1 MKTVH
6 EVAKLA
12 GVSVRTLHYY
22 DEIGLLRPD
31 GASDA
36 GYRLYGSK
44 AMERLQQILFFRE
57 LDFPLG
63 EIAAML
69 NAPNYNKTDALK
81 NHKALLLL
89 KRERL
94 DAILSL
100 VDKALKGEEAVSIK
114 EFDMSKIEEAREKYA
129 SEAKARWG
137 ESHAY
142 RQSEARTARYTKDDW
157 AKASAQSNAI
167 FEAFA
172 ALRGSDP
179 ASQEAQALVSRWK
192 EFISGSFYDCTD
204 EILAGLGEMYVED
217 ERFTKNIDAFGE
229 GTALFMRDAIRV
241 YVKHA

>member
-6 EVAKLA
+6 EVAMLA

-22 DEIGLLRPD
+22 DEIGLLHPD
-31 GASDA
+31 GVSEA
-36 GYRLYGSK
+36 GYRLYGDN

-57 LDFPLG
+57 LGFPLG

-69 NAPNYNKTDALK
+69 NAPSYNKTDALK

-100 VDKALKGEEAVSIK
+100 VDRALKGEETVSMK
-114 EFDMSKIEEAREKYA
+114 EFDMTKIDEAREQYA

-137 ESHAY
+137 ETDAY
-142 RQSEARTARYTKDDW
+142 SQSERRTDRYTKDDW
-157 AKASAQSNAI
+157 AKVSAESNAI

-172 ALRGSDP
+172 ALRGGDP
-179 ASQEAQALVSRWK
+179 ASKEAQALVRRWRD
-192 EFISGSFYDCTD
+192 FISGSFYDCTD
-204 EILAGLGEMYVED
+204 EILSGLGEMYVED
-217 ERFTKNIDAFGE
+217 ERFTKNIDVFSE
-229 GTALFMRDAIRV
+229 GTASFMRDAIRV